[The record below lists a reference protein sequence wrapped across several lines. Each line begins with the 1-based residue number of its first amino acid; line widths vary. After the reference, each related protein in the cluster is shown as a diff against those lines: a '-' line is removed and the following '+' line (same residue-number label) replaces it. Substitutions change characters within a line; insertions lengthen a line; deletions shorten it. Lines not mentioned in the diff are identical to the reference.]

1 MATNGVEK
9 SISLNDPYSHL
20 PFEEIPASGQPRVDF
35 VNGLFAY
42 EQRHKYLNDI
52 IFKKR
57 THTQNSTLPGRS
69 AVFLTRPL
77 APRNFQDAPKRKIA
91 EMIAELIKNVYGDG
105 YPLSNKHSD
114 SNLADIVTGRLLPY
128 LGIEGPADPIGS
140 NGKIYDSPH
149 LLLRED
155 VVAMAASGI
164 ILGDE
169 GYAELGR
176 FARRQENDHFDGGAI
191 ILEMIYDWMRN
202 RHGHMEAIHTL
213 YADMRGAKAHN
224 HSPHS
229 GNVQS
234 LLLGH
239 GGMGIFTAAPM
250 YDVNGIEP
258 MIRVVL
264 YRDPEKVREYNK
276 PRTIIVPPGTNVE
289 FLNALWQNQLGV
301 KPNILIAEENQL
313 GEGHQKAQIDYHGKH
328 IYTGIKITN
337 ETQINGNP
345 NIEEALPLLPN
356 DAPILFAELEA
367 ESLESAATQKKLM
380 RQGFVHCGITPAQK
394 SKHLVDAGN
403 REAGVALYETPAKIY
418 MVKLGEPIRKG
429 EIKLAEAYY
438 PIPDEAK
445 GKELHGR
452 KQMDGA
458 SYINGDE
465 MRRILYNNDK
475 VIRETINQ

>member
-1 MATNGVEK
+1 MATCGVEK

-20 PFEEIPASGQPRVDF
+20 PFEEIPTPGQPRVDF
-35 VNGLFAY
+35 INGLFAY
-42 EQRHKYLNDI
+42 EQRHKYLNEI
-52 IFKKR
+52 IYRKR
-57 THTQNSTLPGRS
+57 NHTQNNTPPRRS

-77 APRNFQDAPKRKIA
+77 APRNFGGAPRRKVA
-91 EMIAELIKNVYGDG
+91 EMIAELIRNVYGDG
-105 YPLSNKHSD
+105 YPLSSKHPD
-114 SNLADIVTGRLLPY
+114 SNLADIVAGKFLPY
-128 LGIEGPADPIGS
+128 LGIEGPTDPVGS
-140 NGKIYDSPH
+140 NGNVYDNPD
-149 LLLRED
+149 LLLRDD
-155 VVAMAASGI
+155 VIAMAASGI

-169 GYAELGR
+169 GFAELGR
-176 FARRQENDHFDGGAI
+176 FTRRQENDHFDGGAI

-202 RHGHMEAIHTL
+202 RHEHMEAIHTL

-239 GGMGIFTAAPM
+239 GGMGIFTVAPM

-276 PRTIIVPPGTNVE
+276 PRTVIVPPGVDVE
-289 FLNALWQNQLGV
+289 FLQALWQNQLGV
-301 KPNILIAEENQL
+301 KANLVVAEENQL
-313 GEGHQKAQIDYHGKH
+313 NKCYQKAQIDYHGKH
-328 IYTGIKITN
+328 IYAGIKITN
-337 ETQINGNP
+337 ETQTDNNP
-345 NIEEALPLLPN
+345 NIDEALFLIPK

-380 RQGFVHCGITPAQK
+380 KQGFIHCGIMPAQK
-394 SKHLVDAGN
+394 SEYLVDPGN
-403 REAGVALYETPAKIY
+403 REAGVASYETPTKIY

-429 EIKLAEAYY
+429 EVKLAEAYY
-438 PIPDEAK
+438 PTPDEAK

-452 KQMDGA
+452 KQVDGTC
-458 SYINGDE
+458 YIDGDY
-465 MRRILYNNDK
+465 MRELLYKNDQI
-475 VIRETINQ
+475 IRATIKL